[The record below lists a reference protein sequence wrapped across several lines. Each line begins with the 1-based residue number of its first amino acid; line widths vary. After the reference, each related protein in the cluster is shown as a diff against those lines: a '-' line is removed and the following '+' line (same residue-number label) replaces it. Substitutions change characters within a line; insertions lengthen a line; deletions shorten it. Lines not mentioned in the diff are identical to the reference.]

1 MQPYLQAFSGRPG
14 GNARPPQPPF
24 CPCPARLPAH
34 IATPCAAS
42 LPPNPAT
49 ANRRN
54 GRLIP
59 TALRLSPTALRLN
72 RWGLTPI
79 AGDLSLVTHGLTLI
93 RNDLILIRYGLAL
106 ITCAGGL
113 SWPGGEPFRK
123 DLHLIPN
130 AGSAAGSTFAEKHE
144 LTNNN

>member
-24 CPCPARLPAH
+24 CPCPARLPAPT
-34 IATPCAAS
+34 ANPCAAS

-54 GRLIP
+54 RRLNP
-59 TALRLSPTALRLN
+59 TTLRLSPTALRLN

-79 AGDLSLVTHGLTLI
+79 ARDLSLVTHGLTLI

-113 SWPGGEPFRK
+113 SWPGGEHFRK
-123 DLHLIPN
+123 DLWLIPK
-130 AGSAAGSTFAEKHE
+130 AGSAAGSTFAEKQQ

>member
-24 CPCPARLPAH
+24 CPCPARLPAPT
-34 IATPCAAS
+34 ATPCAAS

-54 GRLIP
+54 GRLN
-59 TALRLSPTALRLN
+59 PTALRLN

-93 RNDLILIRYGLAL
+93 RSDLILIRYGLAL
-106 ITCAGGL
+106 ISCAGGL
-113 SWPGGEPFRK
+113 SWPGREPFRK

-130 AGSAAGSTFAEKHE
+130 AGSAAGSTFAEKNE
-144 LTNNN
+144 LTTNN